1 MLMTDAALPIAS
13 ATENVFLDTEAFV
26 GAGYNYESKRL
37 VALRDLAKQGRVG
50 VFITDVTIR
59 EIRAGLRD
67 AIEQAA
73 AVRPPSILNNSQLPE
88 IRSRLTR
95 FDPVAVEE
103 ELAGQL
109 SSFVA
114 ASQMTVLAVEND
126 ALPVVLDK
134 YFDRRPP
141 FGAGRN
147 KAEFPDALAIE
158 AILTW
163 CSSHDAVMAVVS
175 RDAGVQACCS
185 DSGPLRGFPE
195 LSAFL
200 DAVAS
205 EDEVLSSFV
214 RDSLES
220 ISDDIDGAALEAL
233 EGVSFYLLDEDGE
246 VDRVE
251 DVRVEWQDSAEII
264 SLTPALAT
272 IEFPALFTFTV
283 LGTYYDLGS
292 GMYDREGGVHMFR
305 DAIDGPFPSSFE
317 RRVAVDIE
325 LRDGGLHVQSAEIQ
339 GSSLIGLQVHDPDPW
354 D

>member
-1 MLMTDAALPIAS
+1 MTEGGLLIGS

-26 GAGYNYESKRL
+26 DAGYNYESKRL
-37 VALRDLAKQGRVG
+37 VALRDLATQTRVRI
-50 VFITDVTIR
+50 FLTDVTVR

-73 AVRPPSILNNSQLPE
+73 AVRPPSILRNSQLPE
-88 IRSRLTR
+88 IRSRLAS
-95 FDPVAVEE
+95 FDPVAVEK
-103 ELAGQL
+103 ELAEQL
-109 SSFVA
+109 SAFMVA
-114 ASQMTVLAVEND
+114 AQITVLAVEND

-141 FGAGRN
+141 FGTGKN

-158 AILTW
+158 ALLTW

-185 DSGPLRGFPE
+185 DSGPLRGFPA

-205 EDEVLSSFV
+205 ENEALSSFV

-220 ISDDIDGAALEAL
+220 IYDDIDGAALEAL
-233 EGVSFYLLDEDGE
+233 GEVGFYLLDEEGE
-246 VDRVE
+246 VEGVE
-251 DVRVEWQDSAEII
+251 DVKVEWQDSAEII

-272 IEFPALFTFTV
+272 IEFPALFTLKV
-283 LGTYYDLGS
+283 LGTYYDPGS
-292 GMYDREGGVHMFR
+292 GAYDRESGVHMFR
-305 DAIDGPFPSSFE
+305 DVIDATFPSSFE

-325 LRDGGLHVQSAEIQ
+325 LRDGGLHVQSAAIE

>member
-1 MLMTDAALPIAS
+1 MDAKLPIAS

-26 GAGYNYESKRL
+26 GAGYKYASKRL
-37 VALRDLAKQGRVG
+37 AALRDLAKQGRVRI
-50 VFITDVTIR
+50 FITDITLR

-73 AVRPPSILNNSQLPE
+73 AVKAPSILSNSQLPE
-88 IRSRLTR
+88 IRSRLAR
-95 FDPVAVEE
+95 FDPIAVEE

-109 SSFVA
+109 NTFIA

-126 ALPVVLDK
+126 TLPVVLDR

-163 CSSHDAVMAVVS
+163 CSSHDAAMAVVS
-175 RDAGVQACCS
+175 RDTGVQACCL
-185 DSGPLRGFPE
+185 DSGQLRGFSE

-200 DAVAS
+200 DAVTS
-205 EDEVLSSFV
+205 EDKVLSSFV

-220 ISDDIDGAALEAL
+220 ISDDIDAAALEAL

-246 VDRVE
+246 ADRVE
-251 DVRVEWQDSAEII
+251 GAKVEWQDSAEII
-264 SLTPALAT
+264 SLTPAIAT
-272 IEFPALFTFTV
+272 IEFPALFTVTV

-292 GMYDREGGVHMFR
+292 GVYDREGGVHMFR

-317 RRVAVDIE
+317 RRVAIDIE
-325 LRDGGLHVQSAEIQ
+325 LREGSLHVQSAEIQ
-339 GSSLIGLQVHDPDPW
+339 GSSLIGLQVHDPDPR